1 MSASLNRI
9 LATFSVMEIQQY
21 LEIAILIF
29 LVYKAFIWFKDTKT
43 SALMKGILII
53 IVFVVIVQVMNLKV
67 LSYLITSVLP
77 VVAVALVIL
86 FQNELRMIILKL
98 GDRNVFSRLFS
109 QLQGGSAN
117 KSHDYLINELTKACF
132 SMGDAK
138 TGALIV
144 VRGADP
150 LNDYISTGILI
161 DARVSSQLLI
171 NIFEKNTPL
180 HDGAVIIE
188 NNRVV
193 SATCYLPLTENL
205 RIPKHL
211 GTRHRAAIGLSE
223 IVDALVLVVSEETG
237 NISVVIDGNITRVTS
252 EEECSSALH
261 KFFDKDKIEID
272 DNSVAGKVKT
282 LIEKINAKRATKKQ

>member
-1 MSASLNRI
+1 MSAALNRI
-9 LATFSVMEIQQY
+9 LATFSVMEFQQY
-21 LEIAILIF
+21 IEIAILIF
-29 LVYKAFIWFKDTKT
+29 LVYKVFIWFKDTKT
-43 SALMKGILII
+43 SALIKGILII
-53 IVFVVIVQVMNLKV
+53 TLFVFLVQILNFKVI
-67 LSYLITSVLP
+67 SYLITSALP
-77 VVAVALVIL
+77 VVAVALVVL
-86 FQNELRMIILKL
+86 FQNELKMIILKL
-98 GDRNVFSRLFS
+98 GDRNVFTRLIS
-109 QLQGGSAN
+109 QLQGGSG
-117 KSHDYLINELTKACF
+117 SRTDDYLVNELTKAAF
-132 SMGDAK
+132 SMSDVK

-150 LNDYISTGILI
+150 LNDFISTGILI

-188 NNRVV
+188 NNRIV

-205 RIPKHL
+205 RIPKNL

-237 NISVVIDGNITRVTS
+237 NVSIVVDGNITRVTT
-252 EEECSSALH
+252 EKECASALH

-272 DNSVAGKVKT
+272 DNSAAGKLRT
-282 LIEKINAKRATKKQ
+282 LLTKLKSNKLIKK

>member
-9 LATFSVMEIQQY
+9 LATFSVMECQQY
-21 LEIAILIF
+21 IESAILIF
-29 LVYKAFIWFKDTKT
+29 LVYKVFIWFKDTKT
-43 SALMKGILII
+43 SALIKGMLII
-53 IVFVVIVQVMNLKV
+53 TLFVFLVQILNFKVI
-67 LSYLITSVLP
+67 SYLITSALP
-77 VVAVALVIL
+77 VVAVALVVL
-86 FQNELRMIILKL
+86 FQNELKMIILKL
-98 GDRNVFSRLFS
+98 GDRNVFTRLIS
-109 QLQGGSAN
+109 QLQGGSG
-117 KSHDYLINELTKACF
+117 SRTDDYLVNELTKAAF
-132 SMGDAK
+132 SMSDVK

-150 LNDYISTGILI
+150 LNDFISTGILI

-188 NNRVV
+188 NNRIV

-205 RIPKHL
+205 RIPKNL

-237 NISVVIDGNITRVTS
+237 NVSIVVDGNITRVTT
-252 EEECSSALH
+252 ENECASALH

-272 DNSVAGKVKT
+272 DNSAAGKLRT
-282 LIEKINAKRATKKQ
+282 LLTKLKSNKLIKK

>member
-1 MSASLNRI
+1 MLASLNRI
-9 LATFSVMEIQQY
+9 LATFSVMEFQQY
-21 LEIAILIF
+21 IEIAILIF
-29 LVYKAFIWFKDTKT
+29 LVYKVFIWFKDTKT
-43 SALMKGILII
+43 SALIKGILII
-53 IVFVVIVQVMNLKV
+53 TLFVFLVQILNFKVI
-67 LSYLITSVLP
+67 SYLITSALP
-77 VVAVALVIL
+77 VVAVALVVL
-86 FQNELRMIILKL
+86 FQNELKMIILKL
-98 GDRNVFSRLFS
+98 GDRNVFTRLIS
-109 QLQGGSAN
+109 QLQGGSG
-117 KSHDYLINELTKACF
+117 SGTYDYLVNELTRAAF
-132 SMGDAK
+132 SMSDVK

-150 LNDYISTGILI
+150 LNDFISTGILI

-188 NNRVV
+188 NNRIV

-205 RIPKHL
+205 RIPKNL

-237 NISVVIDGNITRVTS
+237 NVSIVVDGNITRVIT
-252 EEECSSALH
+252 EKECASALH

-272 DNSVAGKVKT
+272 DNSAAGKLRT
-282 LIEKINAKRATKKQ
+282 LLTKLKSNKLIKK

>member
-1 MSASLNRI
+1 MSAALNRI
-9 LATFSVMEIQQY
+9 LATFSVMEFQQY
-21 LEIAILIF
+21 IEIAILIF
-29 LVYKAFIWFKDTKT
+29 LVYKVFIWFKDTKT
-43 SALMKGILII
+43 SALIKGILII
-53 IVFVVIVQVMNLKV
+53 TLFVFLVQILNFKVI
-67 LSYLITSVLP
+67 SYLITSALP
-77 VVAVALVIL
+77 VVAVALVVL
-86 FQNELRMIILKL
+86 FQNELKMIILKL
-98 GDRNVFSRLFS
+98 GDRNVFTRLIS
-109 QLQGGSAN
+109 QLQGNSGSRTD
-117 KSHDYLINELTKACF
+117 DYLVNELTRAAF
-132 SMGDAK
+132 SMGDVK

-150 LNDYISTGILI
+150 LNDFISTGILI

-188 NNRVV
+188 NNRIV

-205 RIPKHL
+205 RIPKNL

-237 NISVVIDGNITRVTS
+237 NVSIVVDGNITRVTT
-252 EEECSSALH
+252 EKECASALH

-272 DNSVAGKVKT
+272 DNSAAGKLRT
-282 LIEKINAKRATKKQ
+282 LLTKLKSNKLIKK

>member
-9 LATFSVMEIQQY
+9 LATFSVMEFQQY
-21 LEIAILIF
+21 IEIAILIF
-29 LVYKAFIWFKDTKT
+29 LVYKVFIWFKDTKT
-43 SALMKGILII
+43 SALIKGMLII
-53 IVFVVIVQVMNLKV
+53 TLFVFLVQILNFKVI
-67 LSYLITSVLP
+67 SYLITSALP
-77 VVAVALVIL
+77 VVAVALVVL
-86 FQNELRMIILKL
+86 FQNELKMIILKL
-98 GDRNVFSRLFS
+98 GDRNVFTRLIS
-109 QLQGGSAN
+109 QLQGGSG
-117 KSHDYLINELTKACF
+117 SRTMSDV
-132 SMGDAK
+132 K

-150 LNDYISTGILI
+150 LNDFISTGILI

-188 NNRVV
+188 NNRIV

-205 RIPKHL
+205 RIPKNL

-237 NISVVIDGNITRVTS
+237 NVSIVVDGNITRVTT
-252 EEECSSALH
+252 EKECASALH
-261 KFFDKDKIEID
+261 KFFGKDKIEID
-272 DNSVAGKVKT
+272 DNSAAGKLRT
-282 LIEKINAKRATKKQ
+282 LLTKLKSNKLIKK

>member
-1 MSASLNRI
+1 MSAALNRI
-9 LATFSVMEIQQY
+9 LATFSVMEFQQY
-21 LEIAILIF
+21 IEIAILIF
-29 LVYKAFIWFKDTKT
+29 LVYKVFIWFKDTKT
-43 SALMKGILII
+43 SALIKGILII
-53 IVFVVIVQVMNLKV
+53 TLFVFLVQILNFKVI
-67 LSYLITSVLP
+67 SYLITSALP
-77 VVAVALVIL
+77 VVAVALVVL
-86 FQNELRMIILKL
+86 FQNELKMIILKL
-98 GDRNVFSRLFS
+98 GDRNVFTRLIS
-109 QLQGGSAN
+109 QLQGGSG
-117 KSHDYLINELTKACF
+117 SRTDDYLVNELTKAAF
-132 SMGDAK
+132 SMSDVK

-150 LNDYISTGILI
+150 LNDFISTGILI

-188 NNRVV
+188 NNRIV

-205 RIPKHL
+205 RIPKNL

-237 NISVVIDGNITRVTS
+237 NVSIVVDGNITRVTT
-252 EEECSSALH
+252 ENECASALH

-272 DNSVAGKVKT
+272 DNSAAGKLRT
-282 LIEKINAKRATKKQ
+282 LLTKLKSNKLIKK

>member
-9 LATFSVMEIQQY
+9 LATFSVMEFQQY
-21 LEIAILIF
+21 IEIAILIF
-29 LVYKAFIWFKDTKT
+29 LVYKVFIWFKDTKT
-43 SALMKGILII
+43 SALIKGILII
-53 IVFVVIVQVMNLKV
+53 TLFVFLVQILNFKVI
-67 LSYLITSVLP
+67 SYLITSALP
-77 VVAVALVIL
+77 VVAVALVVL
-86 FQNELRMIILKL
+86 FQNELKMIILKV
-98 GDRNVFSRLFS
+98 GDRNVFTRLIS
-109 QLQGGSAN
+109 QLQGGSGSRAD
-117 KSHDYLINELTKACF
+117 DYLVNELTKAAF
-132 SMGDAK
+132 SMSDVK

-150 LNDYISTGILI
+150 LNDFISTGILI

-188 NNRVV
+188 NNRIV

-205 RIPKHL
+205 RIPKNL

-237 NISVVIDGNITRVTS
+237 NVSIVVDGNITRVTT
-252 EEECSSALH
+252 ENECASALH

-272 DNSVAGKVKT
+272 DNSAAGKLRT
-282 LIEKINAKRATKKQ
+282 LLAKLKSNKLIKK

>member
-9 LATFSVMEIQQY
+9 LATFSVMEFQQY
-21 LEIAILIF
+21 IEIAILIF
-29 LVYKAFIWFKDTKT
+29 LVYKIFIWFKDTKT
-43 SALMKGILII
+43 SALIKGMLII
-53 IVFVVIVQVMNLKV
+53 TLFVFLVQILNFKVI
-67 LSYLITSVLP
+67 SYLITSALP
-77 VVAVALVIL
+77 VVAVALVVL
-86 FQNELRMIILKL
+86 FQNELKMIILKL
-98 GDRNVFSRLFS
+98 GDRNVFTRLIS
-109 QLQGGSAN
+109 QLQGGSG
-117 KSHDYLINELTKACF
+117 SRTDDYLVNELTKAAF
-132 SMGDAK
+132 SMSDVK

-150 LNDYISTGILI
+150 LNDFISTGILI

-188 NNRVV
+188 NNRIV

-205 RIPKHL
+205 RIPKNL

-237 NISVVIDGNITRVTS
+237 NVSIVVDGNITRVTT
-252 EEECSSALH
+252 EKECASALH

-272 DNSVAGKVKT
+272 DNSAAGKLRT
-282 LIEKINAKRATKKQ
+282 LLAKLKSNKLIKK

>member
-1 MSASLNRI
+1 MSAALNRI
-9 LATFSVMEIQQY
+9 LATFSVMEFQQY
-21 LEIAILIF
+21 IEIAILIF
-29 LVYKAFIWFKDTKT
+29 LVYKIFIWFKDTKT
-43 SALMKGILII
+43 SALIKGILII
-53 IVFVVIVQVMNLKV
+53 TLFVFLVQILNFKVI
-67 LSYLITSVLP
+67 SYLITSALP
-77 VVAVALVIL
+77 VVAVALVVL
-86 FQNELRMIILKL
+86 FQNELKMIILKL
-98 GDRNVFSRLFS
+98 GDRNVFTRLIS
-109 QLQGGSAN
+109 QLQGNSGSRTD
-117 KSHDYLINELTKACF
+117 DYLVNELTRAAF
-132 SMGDAK
+132 SMGDVK

-150 LNDYISTGILI
+150 LNDFISTGILI

-188 NNRVV
+188 NNRIV

-205 RIPKHL
+205 RIPKNL

-237 NISVVIDGNITRVTS
+237 NVSIVVDGNITRVTT
-252 EEECSSALH
+252 EKECASALH

-272 DNSVAGKVKT
+272 DNSAAGKLRALLTKLKSNK
-282 LIEKINAKRATKKQ
+282 LIKK

>member
-1 MSASLNRI
+1 MSAALNRI
-9 LATFSVMEIQQY
+9 LATFSVMEFQQY
-21 LEIAILIF
+21 IEIAILIF
-29 LVYKAFIWFKDTKT
+29 LVYKIFIWFKDTKT
-43 SALMKGILII
+43 SALIKGILII
-53 IVFVVIVQVMNLKV
+53 TLFVFLVQILNFKVI
-67 LSYLITSVLP
+67 SYLITSALP
-77 VVAVALVIL
+77 VVAVALVVL
-86 FQNELRMIILKL
+86 FQNELKMIILKL
-98 GDRNVFSRLFS
+98 GDRNVFTRLIS
-109 QLQGGSAN
+109 QLQGNSGSRTD
-117 KSHDYLINELTKACF
+117 DYLVNELTRAAF
-132 SMGDAK
+132 SMGDVK

-150 LNDYISTGILI
+150 LNDFISTGILI

-188 NNRVV
+188 NNRIV

-205 RIPKHL
+205 RIPKNL

-237 NISVVIDGNITRVTS
+237 NVSIVVDGNITRVTT
-252 EEECSSALH
+252 EKECASALH

-272 DNSVAGKVKT
+272 DNSAAGKLRT
-282 LIEKINAKRATKKQ
+282 LLTKLKSNKLIKK

>member
-9 LATFSVMEIQQY
+9 LATFSVMEFQQY
-21 LEIAILIF
+21 IEIAILIF
-29 LVYKAFIWFKDTKT
+29 LVYKVFIWFKDTKT
-43 SALMKGILII
+43 SALIKGMLII
-53 IVFVVIVQVMNLKV
+53 TLFVFLVQILNFKVI
-67 LSYLITSVLP
+67 SYLITSALP
-77 VVAVALVIL
+77 VVAVALVVL
-86 FQNELRMIILKL
+86 FQNELKMIILKL
-98 GDRNVFSRLFS
+98 GDRNVFTRLIS
-109 QLQGGSAN
+109 QLQGGSG
-117 KSHDYLINELTKACF
+117 SRTDDYLVNELTKAAF
-132 SMGDAK
+132 SMSDVK

-150 LNDYISTGILI
+150 LNDFISTGILI

-188 NNRVV
+188 NNRIV

-205 RIPKHL
+205 RIPKNL

-237 NISVVIDGNITRVTS
+237 NVSIVVDGNITRVTT
-252 EEECSSALH
+252 EKECASALH

-272 DNSVAGKVKT
+272 DNSAAGKLRT
-282 LIEKINAKRATKKQ
+282 LLTKLKSNKLIKK